1 MTKRR
6 PRGLKPEERELW
18 QRYADGMRPRLPERD
33 APSRPAEPLEPKT
46 DTRPPAPPAPP
57 VQPFR
62 IGEAARGGKG
72 SVAVTPALK
81 PFDRPAR
88 MDARTF
94 GKLKKGRVS
103 PDARI
108 DLHGMTVEEAHT
120 ALIAFVLSRQARGD
134 RLVLVITG
142 KGSDGGP
149 APVERGVLRRQV
161 PHWLGLP
168 PLSGA
173 VLDMAPAHRRHGGDG
188 AIYVYLR
195 RLR

>member
-6 PRGLKPEERELW
+6 PRGLRPEERELW
-18 QRYADGMRPRLPERD
+18 QRYADGMRPKLPERA
-33 APSRPAEPLEPKT
+33 APPEPAEPKT
-46 DTRPPAPPAPP
+46 DVRSPGPPLR
-57 VQPFR
+57 PFR

-88 MDARTF
+88 MDAKTF
-94 GKLKKGRVS
+94 GKLRKGRVK

-120 ALIAFVLSRQARGD
+120 ALIAFILSRQARGD

-161 PHWLGLP
+161 PHWLSLP
-168 PLSGA
+168 PLSSA
-173 VLDMAPAHRRHGGDG
+173 VLDVAPAHRRHGGDG
-188 AIYVYLR
+188 AIYAYLR